1 MTSSIVL
8 VLELLVVKL
17 LVLEWMLSE
26 LIVGAHPER
35 SNFVNSNNN
44 RELRGALKEEGLS
57 REGYRFTKVN
67 FVHVYPQI
75 SLLWSNKDFWSKTLY
90 IYLYI
95 FLKTPSTGQI
105 SF

>member
-1 MTSSIVL
+1 MLLVEARVTSSIVL

-26 LIVGAHPER
+26 SIVGAHPER
-35 SNFVNSNNN
+35 SNFVNSNRN

-75 SLLWSNKDFWSKTLY
+75 PLLWSNIRL
-90 IYLYI
+90 LV
-95 FLKTPSTGQI
+95 
-105 SF
+105 